1 MILEEGSVLLDRE
14 GSEEL
19 MDFVRKV
26 LQIEILAVIWT
37 SFSFPLSKLILSQI
51 IYVESRNMKIDYK
64 YGLVVTSVSFVL
76 ISNLSKS
83 TILRPG
89 Q

>member
-51 IYVESRNMKIDYK
+51 GVKK
-64 YGLVVTSVSFVL
+64 
-76 ISNLSKS
+76 
-83 TILRPG
+83 
-89 Q
+89 

>member
-51 IYVESRNMKIDYK
+51 IYVESINMEIDYK
-64 YGLVVTSVSFVL
+64 YGLVTSVSFV